1 MCSIFKGL
9 YQIQPGKCLKYK
21 YNSLEDLD
29 KTWFS
34 YYASMITLCVSMSI
48 ILLLKHLCIKRNKY
62 YDLTTSIQTIGRAMA
77 MAASQ
82 RQAKGAGS
90 LSILQELSQRGLIQ
104 LSVVKSSVPRKEARL
119 LERVEMDTT
128 VIRGSIGE
136 MLQLRIQPYLIFV
149 ISALFGI
156 S

>member
-1 MCSIFKGL
+1 M
-9 YQIQPGKCLKYK
+9 
-21 YNSLEDLD
+21 
-29 KTWFS
+29 T
-34 YYASMITLCVSMSI
+34 
-48 ILLLKHLCIKRNKY
+48 
-62 YDLTTSIQTIGRAMA
+62 
-77 MAASQ
+77 ASQ

-90 LSILQELSQRGLIQ
+90 RSILQELSQRGLLQ

-128 VIRGSIGE
+128 VIRGSIGG

>member
-1 MCSIFKGL
+1 M
-9 YQIQPGKCLKYK
+9 GKPT
-21 YNSLEDLD
+21 EDCKLVIRGRKISNAD
-29 KTWFS
+29 
-34 YYASMITLCVSMSI
+34 IDEVRTLI
-48 ILLLKHLCIKRNKY
+48 ELQGN
-62 YDLTTSIQTIGRAMA
+62 QGRAHISRRLA
-77 MAASQ
+77 EQ
-82 RQAKGAGS
+82 WQWKQANGRLKDRACR
-90 LSILQELSQRGLIQ
+90 SILQELSQRGLLQ

>member
-1 MCSIFKGL
+1 
-9 YQIQPGKCLKYK
+9 
-21 YNSLEDLD
+21 
-29 KTWFS
+29 
-34 YYASMITLCVSMSI
+34 
-48 ILLLKHLCIKRNKY
+48 
-62 YDLTTSIQTIGRAMA
+62 MA
-77 MAASQ
+77 ESQ

-90 LSILQELSQRGLIQ
+90 LSILQELSQRGLLQ
-104 LSVVKSSVPRKEARL
+104 LSVAKSSVPRKEARL